1 MKKELKQEI
10 LEIIKNNNYERYSV
24 FQDPETKE
32 LVLQCF
38 FTDYYDDTI
47 GEAVSFENYNE
58 YTFEYDKELEDYL
71 EDILLL
77 KTTKYYLYDIQND
90 ERVCEVDRILFNILE
105 DTIFNSWMITITIDL
120 ILSHIKD
127 YDVDDEYKKLDALEN
142 LQYDLGFLTDGHLHK
157 EKIFKIIKFRG

>member
-71 EDILLL
+71 EDILFL
-77 KTTKYYLYDIQND
+77 KTPKYYLYDIQND
-90 ERVCEVDRILFNILE
+90 EKVLESNHKVYSVLEDCIFNEDMLFTLYERYDGPYGFEIDDLYFQLRNLNLSNERIYKIIEIEVD
-105 DTIFNSWMITITIDL
+105 
-120 ILSHIKD
+120 
-127 YDVDDEYKKLDALEN
+127 
-142 LQYDLGFLTDGHLHK
+142 
-157 EKIFKIIKFRG
+157 